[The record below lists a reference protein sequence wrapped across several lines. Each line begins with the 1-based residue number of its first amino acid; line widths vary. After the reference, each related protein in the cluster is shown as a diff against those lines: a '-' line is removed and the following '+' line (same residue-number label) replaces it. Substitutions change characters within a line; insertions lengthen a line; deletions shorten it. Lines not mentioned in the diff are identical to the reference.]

1 MHPTNDERRRL
12 GSALDADVTRRA
24 ALRGLGGGLA
34 ALLVAAG
41 ARSRVR
47 AAQDAT
53 PPPTQAT
60 GVTVQGL
67 GFGDPAATPDLELTL
82 RRVTLAPGGVVPAHS
97 HPGALVIAIEAGAFG
112 YTALGG
118 TALVYR
124 ASAEGTP
131 AIEAHAEEA
140 PIGTEIVLGPG
151 EWIFADHPQDELRNP
166 GDADLVFLIAALT
179 RLGEPFTQFMADMP
193 MDATPTP

>member
-1 MHPTNDERRRL
+1 MTNERWRFA
-12 GSALDADVTRRA
+12 SALDADATRRA

-41 ARSRVR
+41 ARSRAR

-53 PPPTQAT
+53 PPSAQAT

-67 GFGDPAATPDLELTL
+67 GSGDPAATPDLELTL

-97 HPGALVIAIEAGAFG
+97 HPGALVIAVEAGAFG

-131 AIEAHAEEA
+131 AIEADAEEA

-151 EWIFADHPQDELRNP
+151 EWIFADHPQEELRNA
-166 GDADLVFLIAALT
+166 GDADLVFLIAVLT

-193 MDATPTP
+193 MDAAPTP